1 MTGPATGDAPGD
13 LELRGVRK
21 SFGRTVG
28 VSELDL
34 KLTRGEL
41 VALLGPSGCGKT
53 TTLRIVAGFEQP
65 DRGEV
70 WLRGTPATTLPPY
83 RRDVGIVF
91 QNYALFPH
99 MTVFENVA
107 YGLRRRHVPA
117 SELGRRVA
125 EALAMVHLDTLAERY
140 PRQLSGGQ
148 QQRVAVARAVV
159 IRPSIL
165 LFDEPLSNL
174 DAKLRQAMRGELR
187 NLQQQLGITALF
199 VTHDQ
204 EEALA
209 LADRIAVMNAGVV
222 EQIGT
227 AEQVYR
233 RPRTRF
239 VATFVGE
246 CNFLAGRL
254 DEGDRFEVA
263 GIAVAIA
270 DAATVPAGAATLA
283 LRPEDIRI
291 LPPDREA
298 ANGSQT
304 LEGRVGEVV
313 YLGGTYRYRVA
324 LANGAELL
332 VVRQR
337 DGAIPFGRGDPVRL
351 AWQAADAML
360 FPGSV

>member
-1 MTGPATGDAPGD
+1 MTGPATGEAPGD

-21 SFGRTVG
+21 SFGRTVA

-34 KLTRGEL
+34 KLDRGEL

-70 WLRGTPATTLPPY
+70 WLRGMPATMLPPH

-107 YGLRRRHVPA
+107 YGLRRRHVQA
-117 SELGRRVA
+117 IELRRRVG

-174 DAKLRQAMRGELR
+174 DAKLRQAMRAELR

-233 RPRTRF
+233 RPQSRF

-246 CNFLAGRL
+246 CNFLTGRL
-254 DEGDRFEVA
+254 SEGDRFEVA

-270 DAATVPAGAATLA
+270 DAGTVPAGAATLA

-291 LPPDREA
+291 LPSGSAA
-298 ANGSQT
+298 ANGGQT
-304 LEGRVGEVV
+304 LKGTVAEVV
-313 YLGGTYRYRVA
+313 YLGATFRYRVV
-324 LANGAELL
+324 LADGAEVL

-337 DGAIPFGRGDPVRL
+337 DDAVPFGRGDSVRL
-351 AWQAADAML
+351 AWQAAAAML
-360 FPGSV
+360 FPATV

>member
-1 MTGPATGDAPGD
+1 
-13 LELRGVRK
+13 
-21 SFGRTVG
+21 
-28 VSELDL
+28 
-34 KLTRGEL
+34 
-41 VALLGPSGCGKT
+41 
-53 TTLRIVAGFEQP
+53 
-65 DRGEV
+65 
-70 WLRGTPATTLPPY
+70 
-83 RRDVGIVF
+83 
-91 QNYALFPH
+91 
-99 MTVFENVA
+99 
-107 YGLRRRHVPA
+107 
-117 SELGRRVA
+117 
-125 EALAMVHLDTLAERY
+125 
-140 PRQLSGGQ
+140 
-148 QQRVAVARAVV
+148 
-159 IRPSIL
+159 
-165 LFDEPLSNL
+165 
-174 DAKLRQAMRGELR
+174 
-187 NLQQQLGITALF
+187 
-199 VTHDQ
+199 DQ

-304 LEGRVGEVV
+304 LEGRVAEVV

-337 DGAIPFGRGDPVRL
+337 DGAIPFGRGDP
-351 AWQAADAML
+351 
-360 FPGSV
+360 